1 MSDKKPTGELTEA
14 EQLRKDLAHKTKEAD
29 DYLSHLKRLQADF
42 ENYIK
47 RTDKERKDVTLYAS
61 EKLIIKL
68 LTVLDEF
75 EQALDAMKKG
85 GTKDDL
91 VNGLELLYKNFH
103 KILEDEGIQAIKSVG
118 VPADPYLHEVILKEK
133 KDGVQ
138 DGIIIQ
144 ELQKGYKMKDKVV
157 RYAKVKIA
165 GGN

>member
-1 MSDKKPTGELTEA
+1 MADKKSTGEPAEI
-14 EQLRKDLAHKTKEAD
+14 EQLKKDLAHKSKEAD

-42 ENYIK
+42 ENHIK
-47 RTDKERKDVTLYAS
+47 RTDKERKDFALYAS

-85 GTKDDL
+85 GTKDDM
-91 VNGLELLYKNFH
+91 VKGLELLYKNFH
-103 KILEDEGIQAIKSVG
+103 KLLADEGVQSIPAIG

-157 RYAKVKIA
+157 RYAKVKVA